1 VLKSPPIA
9 NLPNVTCNFKR
20 QINIDKKEKN
30 RAYHF
35 DNYNCWTNYS
45 SEVFHGKNNIQS
57 IWYQTNESYDPIT
70 NTWSTYS
77 NLPSGRWAGAAAVLN
92 NEIHY
97 LGGSNGNPIPNY
109 NNHFVYNSS
118 TDSWSNAL
126 SMLHDKETP

>member
-1 VLKSPPIA
+1 LEEYDPSTNTWTTKASCSVG
-9 NLPNVTCNFKR
+9 R
-20 QINIDKKEKN
+20 HQINGCAVINNKM
-30 RAYHF
+30 F
-35 DNYNCWTNYS
+35 
-45 SEVFHGKNNIQS
+45 FMGGKNNIQS

-77 NLPSGRWAGAAAVLN
+77 NLPSVRWAGAAAVLN